1 MPVAEVQFYDV
12 VLWVHITAF
21 FIAFGPTYAY
31 GLFYAM
37 AGQAGPQALIAVG
50 KGVRTWDRTGLTIG
64 GLLVLVSGTYLV
76 IDSPAFD
83 FGTFFVSWGVAAIV
97 FTLGMTHAYFL
108 PKTDQVIELIEN
120 GKGEEAMALGQRVGK
135 VGAFMGLVVILTIY
149 MMTAKPFL

>member
-1 MPVAEVQFYDV
+1 MPLAVEFYNV
-12 VLWVHITAF
+12 VLWLHITAF

-64 GLLVLVSGTYLV
+64 GIIVLLSGIYLTADNDV
-76 IDSPAFD
+76 FD
-83 FGTFFVSWGVAAIV
+83 LGTFFVSWGVAAII

-108 PKTDQVIELIEN
+108 PKTDQVIELIES
-120 GKGEEAMALGQRVGK
+120 GKGEEAMALGQKIGK
-135 VGAFMGLVVILTIY
+135 VGAFMGV
-149 MMTAKPFL
+149 